1 MTDPGKLDRRIA
13 IITRT
18 MTQDSTGQPVA
29 TESTLATVWAYRME
43 QRLGEVFTAGADRPA
58 DTLVWRIRWRDD
70 VTRDMVISYGSERYE
85 VLAVREEGR
94 REWVDL
100 IVSKTGASV

>member
-1 MTDPGKLDRRIA
+1 MDAGKLDRRIKILA
-13 IITRT
+13 SVVQ
-18 MTQDSTGQPVA
+18 QDETGQPIAV
-29 TESTLATVWAYRME
+29 ESELATVWAYRME

-70 VTRDMVISYGSERYE
+70 VTRDMVIRYGSERYE
-85 VLAVREEGR
+85 VQAVREEGR
-94 REWVDL
+94 REWLDL